1 MYKGSIS
8 NNSKLAYKTLVACT
22 FNYDINED
30 GVEDVNDI
38 GFIISASVGE
48 VEMTALQSAK
58 ADLNDDGVVDA
69 FDAAVLDRIM
79 FVK

>member
-1 MYKGSIS
+1 MPASDVTVTAVFREQGI
-8 NNSKLAYKTLVACT
+8 
-22 FNYDINED
+22 YDINED

-58 ADLNDDGVVDA
+58 ADLNGDGAVDA